1 MYRIEQAKTGRS
13 SCKAGKSCADK
24 HINQGELRFGSVG
37 SFNDHETVFWRH
49 WTCVTPK
56 ILSNVGS
63 PEAMEGYSTLP
74 PEHKAMV
81 DEVFAALA
89 NVEPQEITGTSKKK
103 STTSKKKEEVEVAP
117 EVPAEPASEMD
128 QPNGN
133 DQQAVEEDQPKPAKK
148 KAATTKTTPA
158 AKKKAATKKAPAEKK
173 AAAKPKATPTKKPA
187 SSKKTDSAEKAR
199 KKADGEERAKRA
211 AKRGRTE

>member
-63 PEAMEGYSTLP
+63 PEAMEGYDTLA

-81 DEVFAALA
+81 DEVFATLG
-89 NVEPQEITGTSKKK
+89 NVDPQEITGASKKK

-117 EVPAEPASEMD
+117 EVPTEPASEMD

-133 DQQAVEEDQPKPAKK
+133 DQQAVEEDQPTPAKK
-148 KAATTKTTPA
+148 KAPA

-173 AAAKPKATPTKKPA
+173 PAAKSKATPTKKLA
-187 SSKKTDSAEKAR
+187 TSKKTDSAEKAR

-211 AKRGRTE
+211 AKRSRTE